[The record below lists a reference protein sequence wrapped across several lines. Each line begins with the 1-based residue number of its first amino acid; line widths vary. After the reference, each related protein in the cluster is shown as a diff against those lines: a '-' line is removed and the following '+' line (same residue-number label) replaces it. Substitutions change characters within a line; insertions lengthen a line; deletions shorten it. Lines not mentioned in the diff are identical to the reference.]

1 MNGVTRITMQ
11 LDVMMIAFTDADLK
25 TALSRVLS
33 DFAQR
38 DVCVDM
44 ICQSA
49 PRKSTIDFS
58 LTTSSE
64 YFDTALQV
72 VAQYRSEGGK
82 IPFISSGYCKINL
95 FGEDMVTS
103 SGVAARALCAL
114 QEVDVEVYLITTS
127 DLDISLLIRAEC
139 SDIAMDALNTAF
151 SL

>member
-1 MNGVTRITMQ
+1 MNGVTKITSQ
-11 LDVMMIAFTDADLK
+11 LDVMMIAFTDADSK
-25 TALSRVLS
+25 TALPRVLS
-33 DFAQR
+33 AFAQR

-64 YFDTALQV
+64 YFETALQV
-72 VAQYRSEGGK
+72 LAQYRAETGK
-82 IPFISSGYCKINL
+82 VPFISSGYCKINL

-114 QEVDVEVYLITTS
+114 QDADVEVYLITTS
-127 DLDISLLIRAEC
+127 DLDISLLIRDACE
-139 SDIAMDALNTAF
+139 DIAISALNAAF